1 MGDATR
7 KPEINK
13 AQKDD
18 KTKKAPLRLE
28 KLKEQRQ
35 KLDARIQKME
45 ALSKVEARKQDVRRK
60 ILIGA
65 YYLNQ
70 AIKDGTVPQLREMM
84 NGFLT
89 RESDKKLFW
98 DFEG

>member
-1 MGDATR
+1 MR
-7 KPEINK
+7 KEAIEAENFPEVVVV
-13 AQKDD
+13 
-18 KTKKAPLRLE
+18 KTSLE
-28 KLKEQRQ
+28 KLKTQRQ

-45 ALSKVEARKQDVRRK
+45 AMGKVQSRKQDVRRK

-70 AIKDGTVPQLREMM
+70 AIKEGTVPELREIM

>member
-1 MGDATR
+1 MSKEATEGENF
-7 KPEINK
+7 PEVVVVK
-13 AQKDD
+13 SS
-18 KTKKAPLRLE
+18 LE
-28 KLKEQRQ
+28 KLKTQRQ

-45 ALSKVEARKQDVRRK
+45 ARGKVQSRKQDVRRK

-65 YYLNQ
+65 YYLGQ
-70 AIKDGTVPQLREMM
+70 AVKEGTVPQLRELM
-84 NGFLT
+84 NAFLT

>member
-1 MGDATR
+1 MSKEATEGENF
-7 KPEINK
+7 PEVV
-13 AQKDD
+13 AV
-18 KTKKAPLRLE
+18 KTSLE
-28 KLKEQRQ
+28 KLKTQRH

-45 ALSKVEARKQDVRRK
+45 AMGKAQARKQDVRRK

-65 YYLNQ
+65 YYLGQ
-70 AIKDGTVPQLREMM
+70 AIKEGTVPELRETM
-84 NGFLT
+84 NAFLT

>member
-1 MGDATR
+1 MD
-7 KPEINK
+7 K
-13 AQKDD
+13 ADSA
-18 KTKKAPLRLE
+18 KKKSERTTTSSERLQ

-35 KLDARIQKME
+35 TLDRRIQKME
-45 ALSKVEARKQDVRRK
+45 ALSKVQTRKQDVRRK

-70 AIKDGTVPQLREMM
+70 AVKDGTVAKLKEVM
-84 NGFLT
+84 NVFLT

>member
-1 MGDATR
+1 MRNETKGNGKNEASGTA
-7 KPEINK
+7 K
-13 AQKDD
+13 
-18 KTKKAPLRLE
+18 KTGLE
-28 KLKEQRQ
+28 KLKSQRQ
-35 KLDARIQKME
+35 KLDARIQKMV
-45 ALSKVEARKQDVRRK
+45 ALSKVQERKQDLRRK

-65 YYLNQ
+65 YYLGQ
-70 AIKDGTVPQLREMM
+70 AIKEGTLPQLRETM

>member
-1 MGDATR
+1 MHN
-7 KPEINK
+7 E
-13 AQKDD
+13 
-18 KTKKAPLRLE
+18 TKGNGKNSVGGIAERPGLE
-28 KLKEQRQ
+28 KLKIQRQ

-45 ALSKVEARKQDVRRK
+45 ALGKSQSRKQDVRRK

-65 YYLNQ
+65 YYLGQ
-70 AIKDGTVPQLREMM
+70 AIKEGTVPELRETM

>member
-1 MGDATR
+1 MR
-7 KPEINK
+7 KEAVEAENFPEV
-13 AQKDD
+13 AVVQ
-18 KTKKAPLRLE
+18 TSLE
-28 KLKEQRQ
+28 KLKTQRQ

-45 ALSKVEARKQDVRRK
+45 AMGKVQSRKQDVRRK

-70 AIKDGTVPQLREMM
+70 AIKEGTVPELREIM

>member
-1 MGDATR
+1 MRNETKWNGKNEASGTAK
-7 KPEINK
+7 KPG
-13 AQKDD
+13 
-18 KTKKAPLRLE
+18 LE
-28 KLKEQRQ
+28 KLKAQRQ

-45 ALSKVEARKQDVRRK
+45 ALSKVQERKQDLRRK

-65 YYLNQ
+65 YYLGQ
-70 AIKDGTVPQLREMM
+70 AIKEGTLPQLRETM

>member
-1 MGDATR
+1 MRNETKGNGKNSAR
-7 KPEINK
+7 GASEKPG
-13 AQKDD
+13 
-18 KTKKAPLRLE
+18 LE
-28 KLKEQRQ
+28 KLKAQRQ

-45 ALSKVEARKQDVRRK
+45 AMGKSQARKQDVRRK

-65 YYLNQ
+65 YYLSQ
-70 AIKDGTVPQLREMM
+70 AIKEGAVPALRETM
-84 NGFLT
+84 NAFLT

>member
-1 MGDATR
+1 MRNETKGNGKNEASGTAK
-7 KPEINK
+7 KPG
-13 AQKDD
+13 
-18 KTKKAPLRLE
+18 LE
-28 KLKEQRQ
+28 KLKAQRQ

-45 ALSKVEARKQDVRRK
+45 ALSKSQERKQDLRRK

-65 YYLNQ
+65 YYLGQ
-70 AIKDGTVPQLREMM
+70 AIKEGTVPELREMM

>member
-1 MGDATR
+1 MSKESVEGGNF
-7 KPEINK
+7 PEVVVV
-13 AQKDD
+13 
-18 KTKKAPLRLE
+18 KTSLE
-28 KLKEQRQ
+28 KLRTQRQ

-45 ALSKVEARKQDVRRK
+45 ARRKVQNRKQDVRRK

-65 YYLNQ
+65 YYLGQ
-70 AIKDGTVPQLREMM
+70 AIKEGTVPELRETM

>member
-1 MGDATR
+1 MR
-7 KPEINK
+7 KEAIEAENFPEV
-13 AQKDD
+13 AVVQ
-18 KTKKAPLRLE
+18 TSLE
-28 KLKEQRQ
+28 KLKSQRQ

-45 ALSKVEARKQDVRRK
+45 AMGKSQTRKQDVRRK

-70 AIKDGTVPQLREMM
+70 AIKEGTVPQLREMM
-84 NGFLT
+84 SGFLT

>member
-1 MGDATR
+1 MTEESNKADKEAKGTR
-7 KPEINK
+7 K
-13 AQKDD
+13 
-18 KTKKAPLRLE
+18 TPLKIE
-28 KLKEQRQ
+28 KLKAQRQ
-35 KLDARIQKME
+35 KLDARIHKME
-45 ALSKVEARKQDVRRK
+45 ALSKAQERKQDVRRK

-70 AIKDGTVPQLREMM
+70 TVKEGSIAELNKAM
-84 NGFLT
+84 NTFLT

>member
-1 MGDATR
+1 MR
-7 KPEINK
+7 KEAIGTENFPEV
-13 AQKDD
+13 AVV
-18 KTKKAPLRLE
+18 KTSLE
-28 KLKEQRQ
+28 KLKTQRQ

-45 ALSKVEARKQDVRRK
+45 ARGKAQSRKQDVRRK

-65 YYLNQ
+65 YYLSQ
-70 AIKDGTVPQLREMM
+70 AIKEGTVPELRELM
-84 NGFLT
+84 NTFLT

>member
-1 MGDATR
+1 MDKADSTKQKSQR
-7 KPEINK
+7 ANTSSERLQKLK
-13 AQKDD
+13 AQ
-18 KTKKAPLRLE
+18 
-28 KLKEQRQ
+28 RQ
-35 KLDARIQKME
+35 TLDRRIQKME
-45 ALSKVEARKQDVRRK
+45 ALSKVQIRKQDVRRK

-70 AIKDGTVPQLREMM
+70 AVKDGTIAKLKEAM
-84 NGFLT
+84 NVFLT

>member
-1 MGDATR
+1 MSKETTEGENF
-7 KPEINK
+7 PEVAIV
-13 AQKDD
+13 Q
-18 KTKKAPLRLE
+18 TSLE
-28 KLKEQRQ
+28 KLKTQRQ

-45 ALSKVEARKQDVRRK
+45 ARGKVQSRKQDVRRK

-65 YYLNQ
+65 YYLGQ
-70 AIKDGTVPQLREMM
+70 AIKEGTVPQLRELM
-84 NGFLT
+84 NTFLT

>member
-1 MGDATR
+1 MRNETKGNGKNEASGAAK
-7 KPEINK
+7 KPG
-13 AQKDD
+13 
-18 KTKKAPLRLE
+18 LE
-28 KLKEQRQ
+28 KLKAQRQ

-45 ALSKVEARKQDVRRK
+45 AIGKVQSRKQDVRRK

-70 AIKDGTVPQLREMM
+70 AIKEGSVPQLREMM
-84 NGFLT
+84 NAFLT